1 MKIAFVYYSAFSSF
15 IKKDY
20 DIISKHHEVCK
31 INCQK
36 MADIK
41 KMMTAIPRCDLS
53 FIWFAGGHALLAVL
67 LCKLFKKKSLI
78 VVGGFDVAKV
88 PQISYG
94 RFTQGWTK
102 RLSTKLALR
111 YADKVL
117 VVDPSLK
124 EDAIRNAQ
132 IDGHNIDY
140 LPTGYDGD
148 RFKPGGDKEDLVITV
163 GYVSVSVIK
172 RKGFDTF
179 VKAASFLP
187 DARFLLIGKPV
198 DESLESLKKF
208 APENVEFTGF
218 VSDEELLRYYQRA
231 KVYCQL
237 SAYEGLPNALCEAML
252 CECIPVGTKRNGI
265 PTAMGDTGFYVPYG
279 DPEAT
284 AVAVKKALQAPK
296 DLGSSARARIID
308 LFPEKRSEAGL
319 LRAINGAARHE
330 VKG

>member
-1 MKIAFVYYSAFSSF
+1 MKIAFIYYSTFSSF

-20 DIISKHHEVCK
+20 DIISKHHRVCK
-31 INCQK
+31 INCHK
-36 MADIK
+36 MADIIE
-41 KMMTAIPRCDLS
+41 MMTVIPGCDLS

-78 VVGGFDVAKV
+78 VVGGFDVANV
-88 PQISYG
+88 PEINYG

-102 RLSTKLALR
+102 RMSTKFALR

-140 LPTGYDGD
+140 LPTGYDGA
-148 RFKPGGDKEDLVITV
+148 RFKPGRDKEDLVITV
-163 GYVSVSVIK
+163 GYVSASTIK
-172 RKGFDTF
+172 RKGLDTF
-179 VKAASFLP
+179 VKAASLLP
-187 DARFLLIGKPV
+187 DARFLLIGKPL
-198 DESLESLKKF
+198 DDSLDSLKRL

-218 VSDEELLRYYQRA
+218 VSDDELLSYYQRA

-252 CECIPVGTKRNGI
+252 CECIPVGTRRNGI
-265 PTAMGDTGFYVPYG
+265 LTAIGDIGFYVPYG
-279 DPEAT
+279 DPKAT
-284 AVAVKKALQAPK
+284 AEAVKRALQAPRA
-296 DLGSSARARIID
+296 LGSSARARIID
-308 LFPEKRSEAGL
+308 LFPEKRREDGL
-319 LRAINGAARHE
+319 LQAINGAFLHDN
-330 VKG
+330 

>member
-78 VVGGFDVAKV
+78 VVGGFDVAKM

-140 LPTGYDGD
+140 LPTGYDAD

-187 DARFLLIGKPV
+187 NARFLLIGKPV

-284 AVAVKKALQAPK
+284 AVAIKRALQAPK
-296 DLGSSARARIID
+296 DLGSKARARIID
-308 LFPEKRSEAGL
+308 LFPEKRREAGL